1 MYECMFVH
9 KLRKFIEKFQEFIL
23 RFDEFESNNEMQLF
37 CCYCFRSVDN
47 KF

>member
-23 RFDEFESNNEMQLF
+23 RIDELESNNRNATVLLF
-37 CCYCFRSVDN
+37 LFLIS
-47 KF
+47 